1 MHDYTYYKLS
11 VGLANLDTTLELL
24 NHYYNSNQLIK
35 ISNLNL
41 SSSAERKP
49 GISSRYVLT

>member
-24 NHYYNSNQLIK
+24 NHYYSNQLIK